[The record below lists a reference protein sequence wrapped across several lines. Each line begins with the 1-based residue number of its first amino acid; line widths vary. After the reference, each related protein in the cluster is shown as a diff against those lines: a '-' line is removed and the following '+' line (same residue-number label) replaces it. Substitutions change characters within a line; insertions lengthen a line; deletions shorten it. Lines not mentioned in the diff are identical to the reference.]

1 MKGKTASGK
10 GWKYT
15 HRVPTRFARIPESGL
30 TFCRVFLE
38 RGRTC
43 VLEVGSTSSNRPETD
58 KTASFCR
65 AYSQLNVQPTTDIP
79 ILDDLDAPKQ
89 VSVTHQGKR
98 QVYLETY
105 GCQMNVSDSE
115 IVASVLRENGYGLTH
130 DAYEADI
137 VLINT
142 CAIRENAEQKVRRR
156 LSELRARKMKD
167 NPDLKLGVLGCMA
180 ERLREKLLDQE
191 KLVDLVVG
199 PDAYR
204 DLPNLLGSAE
214 DTGQA
219 AVNVQL
225 SREETYAD
233 IAPVR
238 YDTNGVSAFVSIM
251 RGCDN
256 MCSFCVVPFTRGRER
271 SRPVASILDECKTLV
286 DNGFKEVTVLGQNVN
301 SYRDEKDGSGV
312 DFAELLYRISLLS
325 PDLRIRYSTSHPKD
339 CSDALLHVHAERANV
354 CNYIHLPVQHGN
366 TAMLERM
373 RRTYSREQYLGL
385 VERAR
390 KIVPGISLSTD
401 IIAGFCDE
409 TEEEHRDT
417 LSLIELVRYDHAY
430 MFMYSERPD
439 TYAARKYTDNV
450 PEDVKK
456 QRLQEIIELQTR
468 ISLESNRAESGKEH
482 VVLVE
487 GPSRRSDAQLSGRT
501 DTNKMAVFDRVDFA
515 KGEYVRVKVTDCT
528 SATLIAEP
536 IGRA

>member
-1 MKGKTASGK
+1 
-10 GWKYT
+10 
-15 HRVPTRFARIPESGL
+15 
-30 TFCRVFLE
+30 
-38 RGRTC
+38 
-43 VLEVGSTSSNRPETD
+43 
-58 KTASFCR
+58 
-65 AYSQLNVQPTTDIP
+65 VQPTLDIP
-79 ILDDLDAPKQ
+79 ILDDLDQPKQ
-89 VSVTHQGKR
+89 VSVTVDGKL

-115 IVASVLRENGYGLTH
+115 IVAAVLRENGYGLTH
-130 DAYEADI
+130 DLDAADV

-156 LSELRARKMKD
+156 LAELRSQKKKH

-204 DLPNLLGSAE
+204 DLPNLLSAAT

-219 AVNVQL
+219 AVNVLL
-225 SREETYAD
+225 SREETYED
-233 IAPVR
+233 IKPVR

-271 SRPVASILDECKTLV
+271 SRPVVSILDECKSLV
-286 DNGFKEVTVLGQNVN
+286 ESGFKEVTVLGQNVN
-301 SYRDEKDGSGV
+301 SYRDEKEGANV
-312 DFAELLYRISLLS
+312 DFAELLYRISLIS

-339 CSDALLHVHAERANV
+339 CSDALLHVHAERDNV

-366 TAMLERM
+366 TDMLHRM
-373 RRTYSREQYLGL
+373 KRTYSREHYLDL

-390 KIVPGISLSTD
+390 KIVPGVSFSTD

-409 TEEEHRDT
+409 TEEEHQDT
-417 LSLIELVRYDHAY
+417 LSLMELVRYDHAY

-439 TYAARKYTDNV
+439 TYAARKFVDNV
-450 PEDVKK
+450 PEDLKK
-456 QRLQEIIELQTR
+456 RRLNDIIQLQSG
-468 ISLESNRAESGKEH
+468 ISLEKNQAEIGKEH
-482 VVLVE
+482 IVLVE
-487 GPSRRSDAQLSGRT
+487 GTSRRSEDQLSGRT
-501 DTNKMAVFDRVDFA
+501 DTNKMTVFNRVDFS
-515 KGEYVRVKVTDCT
+515 KGDYVKVRVTDCT

-536 IGRA
+536 IGLV